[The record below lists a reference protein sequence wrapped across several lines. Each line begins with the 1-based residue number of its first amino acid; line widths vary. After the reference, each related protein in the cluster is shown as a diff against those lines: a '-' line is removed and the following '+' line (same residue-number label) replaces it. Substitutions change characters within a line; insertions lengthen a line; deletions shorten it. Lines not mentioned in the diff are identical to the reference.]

1 MQNEMANKHKVM
13 NQSIVIREYGASNVL
28 KIEENIINKPKKNE
42 LLIRHTGIGINYHD
56 IYVRSGLYKTLKL
69 PGIPGCEGVG
79 VIEEMGSKVENF
91 KVGDRIVYIT
101 SRYGAYSNY
110 RLLDQELAVKI
121 PKTINDGLL
130 ATNFL
135 RAMTINML
143 LSNVAKVKSNQTI
156 IVTGASGGVGRL
168 LCQWASLIGVKVI
181 GLVGDLNKV
190 NDKNNFG
197 CKHMLEYADNA
208 LIKKIMKFTEGK
220 GVDFIFDS
228 VGSNVFFNLI
238 ESIKICGH
246 IVNYGQSS
254 GSIKSFNMSLLSEK
268 SLTISRPILFH
279 YIKNRENYVSM
290 CKNSFTIL
298 KNNSLFFPQF
308 EPYSLIDAHQVH
320 DILES
325 RNGGGSLYLVPS
337 IN

>member
-1 MQNEMANKHKVM
+1 MQNEMANKHKVK
-13 NQSIVIREYGASNVL
+13 NQSIVIRKYGVSNVL

-69 PGIPGCEGVG
+69 PGTPGCEGVG
-79 VIEEMGSKVENF
+79 IIEEMGSKVENF

-101 SRYGAYSNY
+101 NKYGAYSNY

-121 PKTINDGLL
+121 PKAINDGLL

-135 RAMTINML
+135 RAMTVNML
-143 LSNVAKVKSNQTI
+143 LSSVAKVKSNQTI
-156 IVTGASGGVGRL
+156 IVTGASGGAGRL

-181 GLVGDLNKV
+181 GLVGDLIKV

-197 CKHMLEYADNA
+197 CMHILEYEDNA
-208 LIKKIMKFTEGK
+208 LIQKIMKFTEGR

-228 VGSNVFFNLI
+228 VGSKVFFNLI
-238 ESIKICGH
+238 ESIKKCGH
-246 IVNYGQSS
+246 IINYGQSS
-254 GSIKSFNMSLLSEK
+254 GSIQSFNMSLLAEK

-279 YIKNRENYVSM
+279 YIENRENYVSM
-290 CKNSFTIL
+290 CKNSFKIL
-298 KNNSLFFPQF
+298 KNSTLFFPQF
-308 EPYSLIDAHQVH
+308 ESYSLKDAHQVH
-320 DILES
+320 DLLES
-325 RNGGGSLYLVPS
+325 RIGGGCLYLVPS
-337 IN
+337 FN

>member
-1 MQNEMANKHKVM
+1 
-13 NQSIVIREYGASNVL
+13 
-28 KIEENIINKPKKNE
+28 
-42 LLIRHTGIGINYHD
+42 
-56 IYVRSGLYKTLKL
+56 
-69 PGIPGCEGVG
+69 
-79 VIEEMGSKVENF
+79 
-91 KVGDRIVYIT
+91 
-101 SRYGAYSNY
+101 
-110 RLLDQELAVKI
+110 
-121 PKTINDGLL
+121 
-130 ATNFL
+130 
-135 RAMTINML
+135 AMTINML

-197 CKHMLEYADNA
+197 CKHMLEYDDNA